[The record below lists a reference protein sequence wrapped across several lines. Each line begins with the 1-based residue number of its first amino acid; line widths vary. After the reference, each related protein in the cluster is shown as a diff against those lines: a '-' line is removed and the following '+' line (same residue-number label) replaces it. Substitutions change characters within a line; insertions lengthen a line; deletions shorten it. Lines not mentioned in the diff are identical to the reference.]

1 MIYSTKYYDI
11 YDRLVDLYYSTSEC
25 TKKLVFLCLLL
36 ILRNGL
42 RASESIIAVEEFMKS
57 LSRVVVIQS
66 LKRGNQRHVVL
77 PEEISLFDI
86 LELKQCINEVDRH
99 LIKDYSR
106 RYLKTS
112 PHGLRRLYI
121 NALNESGYTVEKIQ
135 QVVGHKYKKNTEY
148 YIRDRNWS

>member
-1 MIYSTKYYDI
+1 MTYSTRYCEY

-42 RASESIIAVEEFMKS
+42 RASESIIAVGEIMKS

-66 LKRGNQRHVVL
+66 LKKGDKRHVVL
-77 PEEISLFDI
+77 PDEISLFDI

-99 LIKDYSR
+99 LIKDYSKR
-106 RYLKTS
+106 
-112 PHGLRRLYI
+112 
-121 NALNESGYTVEKIQ
+121 
-135 QVVGHKYKKNTEY
+135 
-148 YIRDRNWS
+148 